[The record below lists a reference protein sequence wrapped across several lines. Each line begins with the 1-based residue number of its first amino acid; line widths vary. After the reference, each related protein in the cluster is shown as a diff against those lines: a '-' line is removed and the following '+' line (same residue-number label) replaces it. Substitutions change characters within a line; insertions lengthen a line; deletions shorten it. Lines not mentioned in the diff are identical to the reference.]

1 MFGIFYIKRRSGGTE
16 ETGGAEGTGVFASF
30 CEAETP
36 VPFALLL
43 FCLKVFGLA
52 VEKLCSCTKNIIT
65 EKNRTGGFSMD
76 ERLMLL
82 KEMSELPGVSGFE
95 DEVRKYIRGHMEEFS
110 EVTKDNIGSLI
121 CKKQGLNETP
131 KIMIAGHMDEIGMMV
146 TYITKEGFLKF
157 QTLGGWWEQVMLA
170 QRVVVKTSN
179 GDVPGII
186 GSKPPHILK
195 SEERKKVTEKDQ
207 MFIDIGAS
215 SKEDAES
222 MGVMPGDPV
231 VPYSPFQQMKN
242 PKYLMGKAW
251 DNRVGCAIFMEVIK
265 ELSKEDHPNTI
276 YGVGTVQEEVGLR
289 GATTSVAAVEPDIG
303 FALEV
308 DIAGDTPG
316 IQEFEAQAKLGKGP
330 SILLYDSSM
339 VPHRKLRDFVI
350 QTAKESNIPIQF
362 NAMAGGGT
370 DAGRIHL
377 YKTGVPSLVIG
388 VPARYIHS
396 HAGII
401 HRDDFDGV
409 VSLLVELAK
418 RLDAAAVAEIKAD

>member
-1 MFGIFYIKRRSGGTE
+1 M
-16 ETGGAEGTGVFASF
+16 A
-30 CEAETP
+30 
-36 VPFALLL
+36 
-43 FCLKVFGLA
+43 
-52 VEKLCSCTKNIIT
+52 
-65 EKNRTGGFSMD
+65 
-76 ERLMLL
+76 ERLRLL
-82 KEMSELPGVSGFE
+82 KEITEVAGVPGFE
-95 DEVRKYIRGHMEEFS
+95 DEVRKLITDRMMGLAQVS
-110 EVTKDNIGSLI
+110 TDNLGSVI
-121 CKKQGLNETP
+121 CRKTGSSDEP
-131 KIMIAGHMDEIGMMV
+131 RIMMAGHMDEIGMMV

-170 QRVVVKTSN
+170 QRVVIKTSS
-179 GDVPGII
+179 GDVPGLI

-195 SEERKKVTEKDQ
+195 AEERNKVTRKGQ

-231 VPYSPFQQMKN
+231 VPVSPFQQMKN
-242 PKYLMGKAW
+242 PKYLMAKAW

-265 ELSKEDHPNTI
+265 ELAETKHPNSV

-316 IQEFEAQAKLGKGP
+316 VKEFEAQSKLGKGP

-339 VPHRKLRDFVI
+339 VPHRKLRDFVV
-350 QTAKESNIPIQF
+350 QTAKDANIPIQF
-362 NAMAGGGT
+362 NVMAGGGT
-370 DAGRIHL
+370 DAGRIHV
-377 YKTGVPSLVIG
+377 YKTGVPSIVIC
-388 VPARYIHS
+388 VPTRYIHS

-401 HRDDFDGV
+401 HKDDFDAA
-409 VSLLVELAK
+409 VSLMVELAK
-418 RLDAAAVAEIKAD
+418 RLDAETVAKIKGN